1 MCCHPW
7 GHKESDRTR
16 QLNNNKQNPVKRLK
30 GCLAPIPY
38 PHPRV
43 WVDSDVDSFPRITF
57 YVLLTIYCGITGWG
71 SCIRYHL

>member
-1 MCCHPW
+1 MCCSPW
-7 GHKESDRTR
+7 GRKDMTG
-16 QLNNNKQNPVKRLK
+16 QLNNKENLVKLLK

-43 WVDSDVDSFPRITF
+43 WVDSDVNSFPRITLYIF
-57 YVLLTIYCGITGWG
+57 LTIYCGWG